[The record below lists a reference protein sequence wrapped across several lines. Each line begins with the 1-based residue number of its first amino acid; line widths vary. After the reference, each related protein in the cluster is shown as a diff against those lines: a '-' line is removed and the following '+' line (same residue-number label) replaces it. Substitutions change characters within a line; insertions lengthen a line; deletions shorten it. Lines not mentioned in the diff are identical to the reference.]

1 MYEDSQSRWPGT
13 SDHGLAA
20 GERKISNSA
29 HPAPQCQSCVEED
42 RQEALRQIKKME
54 ESNLLGSE
62 VLAEKWQ
69 KLKAK
74 HGQKPS

>member
-1 MYEDSQSRWPGT
+1 MVSLPGNEKFPIPIT
-13 SDHGLAA
+13 PH
-20 GERKISNSA
+20 
-29 HPAPQCQSCVEED
+29 PQCSTCAAED

-69 KLKAK
+69 RLKAK
-74 HGQKPS
+74 HGQKLS